1 MSMEP
6 PESLTS
12 RLRLL
17 LTHLG
22 LAPAEASAAALKPLG
37 IDGRELAVLTVLAEG
52 DALSQHEAAKRLG
65 IDRTT
70 MVAMLDTLAG
80 KDLIARRQ
88 HPDDRRRNIVELS
101 TSGLRT
107 LRKGTRLSA
116 DVEERFLAPLGARD
130 SQRFRDAL
138 RALIS
143 DRT

>member
-1 MSMEP
+1 MSIVQ

-12 RLRLL
+12 RLGFLL
-17 LTHLG
+17 KHVW
-22 LAPAEASAAALKPLG
+22 LAHAELSAAALKPLG

-52 DALSQHEAAKRLG
+52 DALSQHEAARRLG

-101 TSGLRT
+101 SSGRRT

-130 SQRFRDAL
+130 SQLFRDAL

-143 DRT
+143 DRK

>member
-1 MSMEP
+1 MA
-6 PESLTS
+6 SLVSSERRRRPVLS
-12 RLRLL
+12 RIRSKCERTVRTLI
-17 LTHLG
+17 
-22 LAPAEASAAALKPLG
+22 AKASAMSWSRSPDAS
-37 IDGRELAVLTVLAEG
+37 RLAEG

-80 KDLIARRQ
+80 KELIARRQ

-101 TSGLRT
+101 AAGRRT

-116 DVEERFLAPLGARD
+116 DVEDRFLAPLGARD

-138 RALIS
+138 HALIS
-143 DRT
+143 DRK